1 MHIRMKIEGANLL
14 KALPPIVRIVITQTM
29 RRRAGSGIT
38 QVIFDAQIRRLAHE
52 ELEPKGLTLV
62 ERGLSGGRTRFFVK
76 DTATGVVGDM
86 MDFASDGMPESAT
99 LDVQSHASN

>member
-1 MHIRMKIEGANLL
+1 LTLAFERTKILLAMKSQAFPQVMSV
-14 KALPPIVRIVITQTM
+14 PPIVRIVITQTM

-62 ERGLSGGRTRFFVK
+62 ERGLSGGRTRFLVK
-76 DTATGVVGDM
+76 DTITGLVGEM
-86 MDFASDGMPESAT
+86 MDFTSDGMPESA
-99 LDVQSHASN
+99 